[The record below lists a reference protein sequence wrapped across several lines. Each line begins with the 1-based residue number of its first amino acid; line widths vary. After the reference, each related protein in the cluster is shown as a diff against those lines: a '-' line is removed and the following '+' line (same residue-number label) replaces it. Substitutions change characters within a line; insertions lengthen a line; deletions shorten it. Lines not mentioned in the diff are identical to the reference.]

1 MEQLNDIDKTLNHLF
16 RQESGK
22 MVSVLVKIFGSENFE
37 MAEDV
42 VQDSLVK
49 ALETWKFKGM
59 PENPRAWLYRTAK
72 NKAIDILRRNKHSN
86 RIDFS
91 APEKQLLVSEYTL
104 TNTMDNFWSEDEI
117 KDDFLG
123 MMYAC
128 CHPDLSSENQITFIL
143 KTLCGFST
151 TEVANSFLTSEDT
164 ISKRVYR
171 TKEFFR
177 NNKLRPEIPSGDQLE
192 SRTKVVLNAIYLM
205 FNEGYSSTH
214 SEKLIRED
222 LISHALYLCKNLI
235 DNPQTERSEG
245 YALMSLMCLHAAR
258 SDARV
263 DSNGQLVVLSKQD
276 RSIWN
281 SELINHGKRYLT
293 KAGKENIYSTY
304 HLEAVIALQH
314 CMAAKFEDTNWE
326 VILQCYDAMY
336 EISKDPIVALNR
348 CLVVSEKDGAK
359 EALKQLRLLGDDKI
373 LQKYHLYHASL
384 GSMYSRLK
392 KYELAS
398 SSIKKAI
405 SLTNSQGEK
414 QLLQKRLEQL
424 PQ

>member
-1 MEQLNDIDKTLNHLF
+1 LEQLNDIDKTLNHLF

-104 TNTMDNFWSEDEI
+104 ANTMDNFWTEDEI
-117 KDDFLG
+117 KDNFLG

-151 TEVANSFLTSEDT
+151 KEVANSFLTSEDT

-177 NNKLRPEIPSGDQLE
+177 KNKLRPEIPGGEQLE

-214 SEKLIRED
+214 SEKLIRKD
-222 LISHALYLCKNLI
+222 LISHALYLCKCLV

-245 YALMSLMCLHAAR
+245 YALMALMCLHAAR

-263 DSNGQLVVLSKQD
+263 DSNGHLVLLSKQD
-276 RSIWN
+276 RST
-281 SELINHGKRYLT
+281 GK
-293 KAGKENIYSTY
+293 
-304 HLEAVIALQH
+304 
-314 CMAAKFEDTNWE
+314 
-326 VILQCYDAMY
+326 
-336 EISKDPIVALNR
+336 
-348 CLVVSEKDGAK
+348 
-359 EALKQLRLLGDDKI
+359 
-373 LQKYHLYHASL
+373 
-384 GSMYSRLK
+384 SR
-392 KYELAS
+392 E
-398 SSIKKAI
+398 
-405 SLTNSQGEK
+405 G
-414 QLLQKRLEQL
+414 
-424 PQ
+424 